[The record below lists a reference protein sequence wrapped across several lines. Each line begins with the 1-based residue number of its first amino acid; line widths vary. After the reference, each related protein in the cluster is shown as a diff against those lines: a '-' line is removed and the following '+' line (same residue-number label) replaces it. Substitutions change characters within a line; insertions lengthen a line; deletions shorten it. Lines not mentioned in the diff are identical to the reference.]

1 MKKYPIIF
9 RNWSNAKGDKYL
21 LQMTKLFIKSQELSQ
36 APQSFSSHK
45 VGRLYPEDLGQTEV
59 AVNFGGGGK

>member
-1 MKKYPIIF
+1 
-9 RNWSNAKGDKYL
+9 
-21 LQMTKLFIKSQELSQ
+21 MTKLFIKSQELSQ
-36 APQSFSSHK
+36 APQTFSSHK